1 MTTCDMQIW
10 VGAYVID
17 ALGPRGAQ
25 AVTKHLANCE
35 ACRDH
40 VVSLCVESGMFDRLV
55 GAEDRMIG
63 IYDDAASPAV
73 EPVTACPDSVVV
85 PARPG
90 ALSAA
95 SPMAAPG
102 YRRGGS
108 ALCGVAGFQHHLGP
122 WVPVL
127 GGIGSIIA
135 SDNLSYLLRHRYGAR
150 IANLLSRQP
159 PQTRLRRRLITWLH
173 ALTRDRRAGSALSY
187 PKFALFNAAHALP
200 WAALFVEAG
209 YLLTGYWHST
219 HLGRTTRVATVVAA
233 ALVLVTAWSAR
244 RRRRCQRA
252 QSPSV

>member
-1 MTTCDMQIW
+1 
-10 VGAYVID
+10 VID

-63 IYDDAASPAV
+63 IY
-73 EPVTACPDSVVV
+73 
-85 PARPG
+85 
-90 ALSAA
+90 
-95 SPMAAPG
+95 
-102 YRRGGS
+102 RRGGS

-127 GGIGSIIA
+127 GGIGWIIA

-159 PQTRLRRRLITWLH
+159 PRTRLRRRLITWLH

-233 ALVLVTAWSAR
+233 ALVLVAAWSAR

-252 QSPSV
+252 QSQSG

>member
-25 AVTKHLANCE
+25 AVTKHLADCE

-40 VVSLCVESGMFDRLV
+40 VVGLCVESGMFERLGV
-55 GAEDRMIG
+55 EGDTTIEICEESAPPMGEL
-63 IYDDAASPAV
+63 AAARSDP
-73 EPVTACPDSVVV
+73 VVV
-85 PARPG
+85 PARSG
-90 ALSAA
+90 ALLAA

-108 ALCGVAGFQHHLGP
+108 ALCGVIGFQHHLGP

-127 GGIGSIIA
+127 GGIGWIIA
-135 SDNLSYLLRHRYGAR
+135 SDNLSYLMRHRYGAR
-150 IANLLSRQP
+150 IANLLSRQSP
-159 PQTRLRRRLITWLH
+159 HTRLRRRLITWLH

-187 PKFALFNAAHALP
+187 PKFALFNAAHALL

-209 YLLTGYWHST
+209 YLLTSYWYST
-219 HLGRTTRVATVVAA
+219 HLGRTARVATVVAA
-233 ALVLVTAWSAR
+233 ALVLVTAWSAHR
-244 RRRRCQRA
+244 RRRQRA
-252 QSPSV
+252 QSPSG

>member
-1 MTTCDMQIW
+1 
-10 VGAYVID
+10 
-17 ALGPRGAQ
+17 
-25 AVTKHLANCE
+25 
-35 ACRDH
+35 
-40 VVSLCVESGMFDRLV
+40 
-55 GAEDRMIG
+55 
-63 IYDDAASPAV
+63 
-73 EPVTACPDSVVV
+73 
-85 PARPG
+85 
-90 ALSAA
+90 
-95 SPMAAPG
+95 MAAPG

-127 GGIGSIIA
+127 GGIGWIIA

-159 PQTRLRRRLITWLH
+159 PRTRLCRRLITWLH

-244 RRRRCQRA
+244 RRRRQRA
-252 QSPSV
+252 QSQSV